1 MNISISKSG
10 FFLLL
15 FLGAVNAQ
23 DVKLPDMRADQT
35 IDTTPADA
43 THVVKKG
50 DTLWDLAFQ
59 FLGDPFKWPLIWQLN
74 TYIKNPDLIYP
85 GNILKI
91 PGENNINLS
100 GLENSTPIQ
109 SETKGA
115 LAMVVAL
122 RDSSTH
128 SSSYGNDS
136 LILSSLRQRS
146 LLSPAYFASAPF
158 LWTQKDARGNRY
170 PGNGTVKKP
179 TDREAYQRFD
189 ILNIELFKDVS
200 YEKNDT
206 IDIYTSI
213 KFFHYKNAPANLV
226 KRTGRACVR
235 EVNEKTM
242 RAQLI
247 DMWDVI
253 KGDERIAPA
262 LSFEPLEIDTI
273 TEPDISFEA
282 EVFTRAEETESPYPF
297 QTVIL
302 DRGKEDGVKIGD
314 IFALYHR
321 IENGS
326 PQFSMVGYI
335 VNVTQNSSSMSIMSI
350 AINRV
355 SEGDR
360 AILIKRSVF
369 SIKDKWE

>member
-10 FFLLL
+10 FILLL
-15 FLGAVNAQ
+15 FLGAANAQ
-23 DVKLPDMRADQT
+23 NVKLPDPQAENST
-35 IDTTPADA
+35 GAIAADA
-43 THVVKKG
+43 TYVVKKG

-85 GNILKI
+85 GNIL
-91 PGENNINLS
+91 NIS
-100 GLENSTPIQ
+100 GKNSDNSSGVSTSPLQ
-109 SETKGA
+109 SQTKGA
-115 LAMVVAL
+115 LANVVAL
-122 RDSSTH
+122 RDSSVQ
-128 SSSYGNDS
+128 SSSYGSDS

-146 LLSPAYFASAPF
+146 LFSPAYFASAPF

-189 ILNIELFKDVS
+189 VMNIELFKDAS
-200 YEKNDT
+200 YKKNDT
-206 IDIYTSI
+206 IDIYTTI
-213 KFFHYKNAPANLV
+213 KFFLYKNAPANLV
-226 KRTGRACVR
+226 KRIGRACVT

-242 RAQLI
+242 RAQVV

-262 LSFEPLEIDTI
+262 LPFASLEIETL
-273 TEPDISFEA
+273 TEPEISFEA

-302 DRGKEDGVKIGD
+302 DRGKDVGVKIGD

-321 IENGS
+321 IENS
-326 PQFSMVGYI
+326 SAQFSMIGYI
-335 VNVTQNSSSMSIMSI
+335 VNTTQNSSSMSIISI
-350 AINRV
+350 ADNRV

-360 AILIKRSVF
+360 AILIRRSVF
-369 SIKDKWE
+369 SVEEGWE